1 MNPELIVA
9 ALLNHPSITA
19 LVGTRRALAQL
30 PQNTAMPAIVYNVLN
45 ADPRPNLDYA
55 DGPQM
60 AQARIQLNPLAL
72 TIPEVKAIHSA
83 LRAVLDFKHNS
94 TVAGKLVVS
103 CRFNLLGPMDKDNE
117 AGIWTQPADYLLAYY
132 E

>member
-9 ALLNHPSITA
+9 ALLNHASITA

-30 PQNTAMPAIVYNVLN
+30 PQNTAMPALVYQVIN

-60 AQARIQLNPLAL
+60 AQARIQFNPLAV

-83 LRAVLDFKHNS
+83 LRSVLDFKHNS

-103 CRFNLLGPMDKDNE
+103 CRFSLLGPMDKDNE
-117 AGIWTQPADYLLAYY
+117 AGVWTQPADYLLTYY